1 MVDGQVDGSF
11 KSPMGGLLNS
21 IDNRTLSQT
30 TGQSP
35 TSIAISNTQPSNPV
49 DTMTSV
55 YSIVMD
61 DTSADDS
68 GLEPLGDHQISA
80 EQEVELGDSLGD
92 KAAHQ
97 IPDQIQISTSSSP
110 LSIAHASSGVMH
122 GGGGTGL
129 VAKRS
134 LLHNQSVKVSPSS
147 RSVSINSHSYKGA
160 MGTETSADDQVGDL
174 CISSACFWGACEGCL
189 FVVVVV
195 FEFRLCL
202 CT

>member
-1 MVDGQVDGSF
+1 MVENQVDGSY
-11 KSPMGGLLNS
+11 KSPIGGLLNS

-30 TGQSP
+30 TGQSL

-49 DTMTSV
+49 DTMTSI

-80 EQEVELGDSLGD
+80 EQEVELNSAGDSLGD

-122 GGGGTGL
+122 GRWHRIGGQEPR
-129 VAKRS
+129 VPPA
-134 LLHNQSVKVSPSS
+134 QSV
-147 RSVSINSHSYKGA
+147 R
-160 MGTETSADDQVGDL
+160 
-174 CISSACFWGACEGCL
+174 EGVPIL
-189 FVVVVV
+189 S
-195 FEFRLCL
+195 LCL
-202 CT
+202 HQ

>member
-1 MVDGQVDGSF
+1 
-11 KSPMGGLLNS
+11 MGGLLNS

-30 TGQSP
+30 TDQCP
-35 TSIAISNTQPSNPV
+35 TSMAISNTQPSNPV

-68 GLEPLGDHQISA
+68 GLETTRYRR

-122 GGGGTGL
+122 GGGGTRL

-160 MGTETSADDQVGDL
+160 MDTETSADDQVGDP
-174 CISSACFWGACEGCL
+174 CISSTCFWVQISQCTKVVCFLCICVCL
-189 FVVVVV
+189 FLNSLTV
-195 FEFRLCL
+195 L

>member
-1 MVDGQVDGSF
+1 MVESQVDGSY
-11 KSPMGGLLNS
+11 KSPIGGLHNS

-80 EQEVELGDSLGD
+80 EQEVELNSAGDSLGD

-97 IPDQIQISTSSSP
+97 IPDQIQISTSSFP

-134 LLHNQSVKVSPSS
+134 LLHNQS
-147 RSVSINSHSYKGA
+147 
-160 MGTETSADDQVGDL
+160 
-174 CISSACFWGACEGCL
+174 
-189 FVVVVV
+189 
-195 FEFRLCL
+195 
-202 CT
+202 

>member
-1 MVDGQVDGSF
+1 ME
-11 KSPMGGLLNS
+11 LNS
-21 IDNRTLSQT
+21 
-30 TGQSP
+30 
-35 TSIAISNTQPSNPV
+35 A
-49 DTMTSV
+49 
-55 YSIVMD
+55 
-61 DTSADDS
+61 
-68 GLEPLGDHQISA
+68 
-80 EQEVELGDSLGD
+80 GDSLGD

-160 MGTETSADDQVGDL
+160 MHMGTETSAG
-174 CISSACFWGACEGCL
+174 G
-189 FVVVVV
+189 
-195 FEFRLCL
+195 
-202 CT
+202 